1 MQVYD
6 VAIIPLIM
14 GVTELFKIIGLPNKF
29 AALLSAV
36 LGVVIGLVYVAPEN
50 PLEGVLVGLS
60 MGLAAS
66 GLYSG
71 TKNTV
76 EGVKKIMENAEGQ

>member
-1 MQVYD
+1 MEIYD
-6 VAIIPLIM
+6 IAIIPLIIGM
-14 GVTELFKIIGLPNKF
+14 TELMKKLGLPDKF
-29 AALLSAV
+29 AALFSAV
-36 LGVVIGLVYVAPEN
+36 LGVIVGVVYIAPEN
-50 PLEGVLVGLS
+50 IAEGILVGLA

-76 EGVKKIMENAEGQ
+76 QGIKGQK

>member
-1 MQVYD
+1 MDIYD
-6 VAIIPLIM
+6 VAIIPLII
-14 GVTELFKIIGLPNKF
+14 GVTELVKKLGLPNKF

-76 EGVKKIMENAEGQ
+76 EGVKKIMEKAEGQ

>member
-6 VAIIPLIM
+6 VAVIPLIM
-14 GVTELFKIIGLPNKF
+14 GVTELFKIVGLPNKF
-29 AALLSAV
+29 APVLSAV
-36 LGVVIGLVYVAPEN
+36 LGVLIGLVYIAPEN
-50 PLEGVLVGLS
+50 PPKAILVGLS

>member
-1 MQVYD
+1 MEIYD
-6 VAIIPLIM
+6 VAIVPLIM
-14 GVTELFKIIGLPNKF
+14 GVTELFKIVGLPNKF
-29 AALLSAV
+29 APVLSAV
-36 LGVVIGLVYVAPEN
+36 LGVLIGLVYIAPEN
-50 PLEGVLVGLS
+50 PLEGILVGLS

-76 EGVKKIMENAEGQ
+76 EGVKKIMEKAEGQ